1 VDCGVKGIEE
11 MSAPG
16 TASGREQRARR
27 RRWERQRQKCGFAKF
42 ERAAKLAGKSACA
55 TETVGAG
62 ARREWGYIGTKTG
75 LKQKRKG

>member
-1 VDCGVKGIEE
+1 LWREGNRRDAGPANSI
-11 MSAPG
+11 
-16 TASGREQRARR
+16 GREQRARR
-27 RRWERQRQKCGFAKF
+27 RRWERQRQKSGFAKF

-55 TETVGAG
+55 TETVATG